1 MANPTRCLTG
11 SPHGPSHTALGNRG
25 GGRALQAI
33 IETPSDT
40 LIATDF
46 DGTLA
51 PIVDDPAQAY
61 PDPRAVAAW
70 AGWENTLARLP

>member
-1 MANPTRCLTG
+1 MSDRLT
-11 SPHGPSHTALGNRG
+11 SWAFPYRSRQPG

>member
-1 MANPTRCLTG
+1 MSLPVPLSAT
-11 SPHGPSHTALGNRG
+11 

-33 IETPSDT
+33 IDAPSDT

-51 PIVDDPAQAY
+51 PIVDNPTRRTCDAI
-61 PDPRAVAAW
+61 
-70 AGWENTLARLP
+70 E